1 MRVTSAT
8 HFIGA
13 REIKYTLHGRRLSEL
28 RRAELR
34 PLAKMLKVNSD
45 GTKNEILF
53 RVVAK
58 LDALGSE
65 AEISLN

>member
-13 REIKYTLHGRRLSEL
+13 RDVKYSLNGRRLTEL

-34 PLAKMLKVNSD
+34 PIAKMLKVNAD

-53 RVVAK
+53 RITSK